1 MSDEYYYFDL
11 DAGVVN
17 LNLIKKIE
25 QNYEKKNR
33 CFTEGNTRW
42 NKEHQKSLTPLAIK
56 KWNSELSPHTYQD
69 D

>member
-25 QNYEKKNR
+25 QNYEKKINV
-33 CFTEGNTRW
+33 
-42 NKEHQKSLTPLAIK
+42 SLKGIQDETKNIK
-56 KWNSELSPHTYQD
+56 KV
-69 D
+69 